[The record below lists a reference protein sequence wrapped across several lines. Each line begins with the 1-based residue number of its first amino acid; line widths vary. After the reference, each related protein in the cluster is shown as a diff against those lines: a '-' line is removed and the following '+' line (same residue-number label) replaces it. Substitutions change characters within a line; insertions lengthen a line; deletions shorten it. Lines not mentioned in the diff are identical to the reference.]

1 MDPNRGQ
8 RQSGE
13 QDAAAGKISFSVERV
28 IKCHK
33 VSKSVIGVPK
43 VPPRRGAFR
52 RVTALFLTTH
62 DTRPETE
69 SKEKTF

>member
-1 MDPNRGQ
+1 VDPNRGQ

-13 QDAAAGKISFSVERV
+13 QDAATGKIFFSVERV

-43 VPPRRGAFR
+43 VPPPPEGGAFR
-52 RVTALFLTTH
+52 RVTALY
-62 DTRPETE
+62 
-69 SKEKTF
+69 